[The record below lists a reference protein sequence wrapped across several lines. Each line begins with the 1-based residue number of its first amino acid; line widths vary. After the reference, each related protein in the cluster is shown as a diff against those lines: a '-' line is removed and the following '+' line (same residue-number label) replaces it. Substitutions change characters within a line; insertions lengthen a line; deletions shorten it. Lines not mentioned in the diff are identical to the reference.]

1 MKRKTKS
8 ISFDLTDGYEIKL
21 LEFAEDS
28 DRGSFSKYIKRL
40 IAFDMEGRQTRA
52 VSPVVVPEIAE
63 NEEDASID
71 GFL

>member
-21 LEFAEDS
+21 LEYAEDF

-40 IAFDMEGRQTRA
+40 IANDMEGRKARPMDLVQVEPEVDDD
-52 VSPVVVPEIAE
+52 VSTE
-63 NEEDASID
+63 